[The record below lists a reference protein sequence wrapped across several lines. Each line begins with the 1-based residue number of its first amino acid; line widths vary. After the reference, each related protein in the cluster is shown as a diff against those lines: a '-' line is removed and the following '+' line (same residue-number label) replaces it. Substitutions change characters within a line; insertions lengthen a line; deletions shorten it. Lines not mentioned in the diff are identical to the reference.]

1 MPERRK
7 LDRRDFSQYM
17 RIMNEQTG
25 ELIGHLSDLSTGGFK
40 LECKKP
46 IVPNQEFLMRL
57 DLTGDI
63 STKDYMVFVARS
75 RWCKKD
81 NIDPTLYDVGFQL
94 IEMNPGDLVAFKRM
108 FENYGSQKN
117 NNRNTKKNSD
127 YFWR

>member
-1 MPERRK
+1 MSERRK

-46 IVPNQEFLMRL
+46 MVPNLEFLMRL
-57 DLTGDI
+57 DLTGEI
-63 STKDYMVFVARS
+63 SNKDYMVFVARS
-75 RWCKKD
+75 RWCEKD
-81 NIDPTLYDVGFQL
+81 KIDPTLYDVGFQL
-94 IEMNPGDLVAFKRM
+94 VEMNPSDLIAFKRM
-108 FENYGSQKN
+108 FENYGSLKKN
-117 NNRNTKKNSD
+117 NTTTKNSD

>member
-25 ELIGHLSDLSTGGFK
+25 ELIGHLSDLSVGGFK
-40 LECKKP
+40 IESKKP
-46 IVPNQEFLMRL
+46 IVPNLEFLMRL

-63 STKDYMVFVARS
+63 SAKDYMVFVARS
-75 RWCKKD
+75 RWCEKD
-81 NIDPTLYDVGFQL
+81 KMDPTLYDVGFQL
-94 IEMNPGDLVAFKRM
+94 VEINPGDLVAFKRM
-108 FENYGSQKN
+108 FENYGA
-117 NNRNTKKNSD
+117 KKNDNKDASKKAD

>member
-17 RIMNEQTG
+17 RILNEQTG
-25 ELIGHLSDLSTGGFK
+25 EIIGHLADLSTGGFK

-46 IVPNQEFLMRL
+46 IAKNLEFLMRM
-57 DLTGDI
+57 DLTGEI
-63 STKDYMVFVARS
+63 STKDYMVFVACS
-75 RWCKKD
+75 RWCQKD

-94 IEMNPGDLVAFKRM
+94 VKINPNDMIAFTRM

-117 NNRNTKKNSD
+117 NNQNKNSD
-127 YFWR
+127 YLWR